1 MVVLSYYL
9 NIFLVLVSI
18 ISHILTNIP
27 ILINNISQSTV
38 SSPSFGQI
46 TGTTYTSLSDNSV
59 LTSNTTLYCVT
70 ENKDTPQ
77 VKWSY
82 VDLDGIRSD
91 LTSTTDANTGVSNI
105 QVFTTEPGYYTCE
118 VTENGGISKMY
129 TVGILNTELYTGKL
143 IDFNYHYST
152 TKLLT
157 TPRIPVCTYIVYITL
172 FNKDLAVEVY

>member
-1 MVVLSYYL
+1 M
-9 NIFLVLVSI
+9 
-18 ISHILTNIP
+18 
-27 ILINNISQSTV
+27 
-38 SSPSFGQI
+38 
-46 TGTTYTSLSDNSV
+46 

-91 LTSTTDANTGVSNI
+91 LTSTTDTNTGVSNI

-118 VTENGGISKMY
+118 VTEEGGISRRY
-129 TVGILNTELYTGKL
+129 TVGILNTELYTGEF
-143 IDFNYHYST
+143 IDFNYHYT

-157 TPRIPVCTYIVYITL
+157 IPRIPVCTYIVYITL
-172 FNKDLAVEVY
+172 FNKDLA